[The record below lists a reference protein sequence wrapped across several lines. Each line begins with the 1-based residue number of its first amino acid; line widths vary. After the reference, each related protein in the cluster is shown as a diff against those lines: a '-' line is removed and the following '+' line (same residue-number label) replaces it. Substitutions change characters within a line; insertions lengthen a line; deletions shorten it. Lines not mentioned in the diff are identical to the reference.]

1 MRERRRGERLHIVR
15 YDVIA
20 AVHRG
25 VRLSRS
31 RKRERTAR
39 RSAEID
45 VRVRSR
51 RGDYVDD
58 IFLHRLCEMYLAGGR
73 LRPEQLFRRKHLI
86 DRLEGVDDPLRIED
100 GDLLAAC
107 GIAEL
112 DA

>member
-1 MRERRRGERLHIVR
+1 MRERRRGERLSIVR
-15 YDVIA
+15 YDVSA

-31 RKRERTAR
+31 RQRERTAR

-86 DRLEGVDDPLRIED
+86 DRLEGGDDTLPLEVGGPLR
-100 GDLLAAC
+100 AC
-107 GIAEL
+107 V
-112 DA
+112 